1 MTYQEG
7 FWPSAGRYLFLLFW
21 LVCPLMAVGQTTLQF
36 QEILPRPASGSPE
49 YLTISN
55 PTADTINL
63 SGWLIADLAKQDQPI
78 TLPDYQLVAGQSWS
92 VEAKSIGLSLNN
104 DQEELFLWHPDS
116 RLADSVSYTKAPLNI
131 AYQRSTDGWCWANAI
146 LKADP
151 VAPQTEPSL
160 TATPSSAAA
169 TAQTVKG
176 IVTALPYQL
185 SSQYLY
191 ITYPDNSAGLKI
203 YCYYKLWPQLTL
215 GSLIEVTGQLVSTTQ
230 ETKLNIKNQQDITTI
245 SAAAPLTAKTIT
257 TQDIDQLAT
266 GQLVVFTG
274 KLSAKNQSTLY
285 LTDDFGELLVQLKT
299 GSGLKNSDFTVGQTY
314 QITGL
319 ILNNNGY
326 RLVPRQPS
334 DVIKL
339 NLATS
344 SAATTTLDLT
354 ANKKPTTSVLTW
366 VVGLMAGFGLT
377 TIAYAL
383 TKQRK

>member
-1 MTYQEG
+1 
-7 FWPSAGRYLFLLFW
+7 
-21 LVCPLMAVGQTTLQF
+21 MAVGQTTLQF

-131 AYQRSTDGWCWANAI
+131 AYQRSTDGWRWANAI
-146 LKADP
+146 LKADS

-230 ETKLNIKNQQDITTI
+230 ETKLNIKNQQDIKTMA
-245 SAAAPLTAKTIT
+245 AAAPLTAKTIT
-257 TQDIDQLAT
+257 TQDIGQLAT
-266 GQLVVFTG
+266 GQLIVFTG

-319 ILNNNGY
+319 TLDNNGY

>member
-1 MTYQEG
+1 MARRVLIS
-7 FWPSAGRYLFLLFW
+7 FALFVVISSWQLAQAASQPVLL
-21 LVCPLMAVGQTTLQF
+21 F
-36 QEILPRPASGSPE
+36 QEIRPRPASGSPE
-49 YLTISN
+49 TLTLYN
-55 PTADTINL
+55 PTDQTINL
-63 SGWLIADLAKQDQPI
+63 AGWQLADTAKQTKPI
-78 TLPDYQLVAGQSWS
+78 NLPTYQLAAGQSWTI
-92 VEAKSIGLSLNN
+92 EAKTLGLSLNN
-104 DQEELFLWHPDS
+104 DREELFLWQPDGQ
-116 RLADSVSYTKAPLNI
+116 LTDTVSYAKAPLDT
-131 AYQRSTDGWCWANAI
+131 AYQRGPDGWQWADEAA
-146 LKADP
+146 KTES
-151 VAPQTEPSL
+151 VAPEAEPPLIAMPSS
-160 TATPSSAAA
+160 TAT

-230 ETKLNIKNQQDITTI
+230 ETKLNIKNQQDIKTMA
-245 SAAAPLTAKTIT
+245 AAAPLTAKTIT
-257 TQDIDQLAT
+257 TQDIGQLAT
-266 GQLVVFTG
+266 GQLIVFTG
-274 KLSAKNQSTLY
+274 TLSAKNQSTLY
-285 LTDDFGELLVQLKT
+285 LTDDFGELLVQLKAGT
-299 GSGLKNSDFTVGQTY
+299 GLKNGDFAVGQTY

-319 ILNNNGY
+319 TLDNNGY

>member
-1 MTYQEG
+1 
-7 FWPSAGRYLFLLFW
+7 
-21 LVCPLMAVGQTTLQF
+21 MAVGQATLQF

-55 PTADTINL
+55 PTAGTINL

-92 VEAKSIGLSLNN
+92 VEARSIGLSLNN
-104 DQEELFLWHPDS
+104 DQEELFLWHPDG
-116 RLADSVSYTKAPLNI
+116 RLADSVSYTKAPLSI
-131 AYQRSTDGWCWANAI
+131 AYQRSADGWRWANAI

-169 TAQTVKG
+169 TTQTVQG

-203 YCYYKLWPQLTL
+203 YCYYKLWPQLAL

-230 ETKLNIKNQQDITTI
+230 ETKLNIKNQQDIKTI
-245 SAAAPLTAKTIT
+245 SATAPLTAKTIT

-266 GQLVVFTG
+266 GQLIIFAG
-274 KLSAKNQSTLY
+274 KLAAKNQSTLY

-319 ILNNNGY
+319 ALNNNGY

-334 DVIKL
+334 DVAEI
-339 NLATS
+339 NSVASTT
-344 SAATTTLDLT
+344 ATTTLDFT
-354 ANKKPTTSVLTW
+354 VNKKPTTSILTW
-366 VVGLMAGFGLT
+366 MVGLIIGLVLAGL
-377 TIAYAL
+377 AL
-383 TKQRK
+383 KLIKK

>member
-1 MTYQEG
+1 MSYQEG

-21 LVCPLMAVGQTTLQF
+21 LTCPLMAVGQATLQF

-55 PTADTINL
+55 PTAGTINL

-92 VEAKSIGLSLNN
+92 VEARSIGLSLNN
-104 DQEELFLWHPDS
+104 DQEELFLWHPDG
-116 RLADSVSYTKAPLNI
+116 RLADSVSYTKAPLSI
-131 AYQRSTDGWCWANAI
+131 AYQRSADGWRWANAI
-146 LKADP
+146 LKTDP
-151 VAPQTEPSL
+151 IAPQTEPSL
-160 TATPSSAAA
+160 TTTPSSAA
-169 TAQTVKG
+169 TTTQTVQG

-185 SSQYLY
+185 SSQYFY
-191 ITYPDNSAGLKI
+191 ITCPDNSAGLKI
-203 YCYYKLWPQLTL
+203 YCYYKLWPQLAL

-230 ETKLNIKNQQDITTI
+230 ETKLNIKNQQDIKTI

-266 GQLVVFTG
+266 GQLIVFAG
-274 KLSAKNQSTLY
+274 KLAAKNQSTLY

-319 ILNNNGY
+319 ALNNNGY

-334 DVIKL
+334 DVAEI
-339 NLATS
+339 NSVASTT
-344 SAATTTLDLT
+344 ATTTLDFT
-354 ANKKPTTSVLTW
+354 VNKKPTTSILTW
-366 VVGLMAGFGLT
+366 MVGLIIGLVLAGL
-377 TIAYAL
+377 AL
-383 TKQRK
+383 RIIKK